1 MGRHCDTISVCLSKG
16 LGAPVGSLLCG
27 SKETIRRAHRY
38 RKMLGGGMRQAGVIA
53 AAGLHALN
61 FHIEGLADDHRR
73 ARRFAEEIST
83 LRHVSLNPTDVL
95 TNIVIF
101 ETPSMPADEVC
112 GQLLPWVKVLPFGP
126 HRVRA
131 VFHRD
136 IDDDGLERALTGV
149 RHILGE

>member
-1 MGRHCDTISVCLSKG
+1 MGRHCDTISVCLSRT
-16 LGAPVGSLLCG
+16 GAPVGSLLCG

-38 RKMLGGGMRQAGVIA
+38 RKMLGGGMRQRDRCCWTTCV
-53 AAGLHALN
+53 N

-73 ARRFAEEIST
+73 ADNFAEEISA
-83 LRHVSLNPTDVL
+83 LYVSLNPTDVL

-112 GQLLPWVKVLPFGP
+112 GQLLPWVKVLPFGL

-136 IDDDGLERALTGV
+136 IDDVDLSV
-149 RHILGE
+149 R